1 MLLMHKNTKTLLNK
15 YLISIGLCALCYLS
29 ACQQKEKA
37 PIDSDKMKSIL
48 MDIHLAE
55 AYSSLIVVDS
65 VQRKTYNKNTDSL
78 AVFYQT
84 IFKQHHIDVAQFEA
98 AIQWYALHPD
108 ALDTA
113 YTNMLP
119 TLDSLKALP
128 IKPLKN

>member
-1 MLLMHKNTKTLLNK
+1 MLRNTKILLNK
-15 YLISIGLCALCYLS
+15 FLVTLGFLVLCGLS
-29 ACQQKEKA
+29 ACQQTEKA

-55 AYSSLIVVDS
+55 AYSSMIVVDS
-65 VQRKTYNKNTDSL
+65 VQKRVFNKNTDSL

-84 IFKQHHIDVAQFEA
+84 IFKQHQINLVQFEA

-113 YTNMLP
+113 YTKMLP

-128 IKPLKN
+128 IKPFKN